1 MAELWTKVNLD
12 KEYQLSPLAMDS
24 IWDEPALPASAP
36 SFRDLGDDG
45 HHPVRRNATEPL
57 FLEDDDHP
65 ARPQREGTEQVDDN
79 MEDLF
84 AGFDDI
90 APPTEPLNVDAL
102 MQKARARLDAEKRA
116 SNASGATKEQ
126 FDELEKN
133 KEGPKSKDGKGKDH
147 GDQKSRRVIAKVDDE
162 R

>member
-1 MAELWTKVNLD
+1 
-12 KEYQLSPLAMDS
+12 MDS
-24 IWDEPALPASAP
+24 IWDEPTMASSAP
-36 SFRDLGDDG
+36 LFRDSGDDG
-45 HHPVRRNATEPL
+45 RPAAPIPAAEPL
-57 FLEDDDHP
+57 FLEDTDNP
-65 ARPQREGTEQVDDN
+65 APRHQKEGPGHVDDD

-116 SNASGATKEQ
+116 SNASGATKGQSGEP
-126 FDELEKN
+126 EKDR
-133 KEGPKSKDGKGKDH
+133 EGPKSKNGTGKDDV
-147 GDQKSRRVIAKVDDE
+147 DQKSRRVTAKVDDE

>member
-1 MAELWTKVNLD
+1 MT
-12 KEYQLSPLAMDS
+12 DS
-24 IWDEPALPASAP
+24 IWDEPALSASAP
-36 SFRDLGDDG
+36 LFQDLGDDG
-45 HHPVRRNATEPL
+45 RTNAPEPL
-57 FLEDDDHP
+57 FLEDNDNP
-65 ARPQREGTEQVDDN
+65 APRQREGPGHVDDD

-126 FDELEKN
+126 SNELEKN
-133 KEGPKSKDGKGKDH
+133 REGSKSKDGKGKDD